1 MRRLVF
7 SISMALAAAFGATA
21 ASADGNLSAAA
32 ATEGNVVWSLES
44 VVSSVL
50 SDNTLVVT
58 EGFLFQ
64 GKDAFD
70 GVAAVE
76 KTGMAVRVWPNPVTD
91 MLTVA
96 AEGTPYSWTVTAVD
110 GSVAASGSCRCPEE
124 RLDLSALP
132 AGGYILTI
140 TTEQSAQSVLIIK
153 K

>member
-76 KTGMAVRVWPNPVTD
+76 KTGMAVRVWLQSGD
-91 MLTVA
+91 RHA
-96 AEGTPYSWTVTAVD
+96 D
-110 GSVAASGSCRCPEE
+110 GRCGRHSVFMDRDGGRRFGSRIGQLP
-124 RLDLSALP
+124 LS
-132 AGGYILTI
+132 
-140 TTEQSAQSVLIIK
+140 
-153 K
+153 